1 VRARNDPQC
10 GSPAATRKGRRYGAT
25 VSEDAALVIQSV
37 KVDGRPCWVS
47 AFSDH
52 VAIIF
57 SDDTRTIPIRDIARI
72 THKTG
77 IRTGRIGIVTV
88 GGEQLVIRG
97 VRARDTA
104 VAYQILVKLAS
115 SAG

>member
-1 VRARNDPQC
+1 VP
-10 GSPAATRKGRRYGAT
+10 
-25 VSEDAALVIQSV
+25 EDAALVIQSV

-57 SDDTRTIPIRDIARI
+57 SDVTRTIPIRGIARI

-77 IRTGRIGIVTV
+77 IRTGRIGLVTRD
-88 GGEQLVIRG
+88 GEQVTIRN

-104 VAYQILVKLAS
+104 VAYQILVSLAA
-115 SAG
+115 SAR